1 MTRLLILGAT
11 GQVGRHLLRLALDH
25 PAITAVTAPTR
36 RPLTAQGRLLNPV
49 VDYRKLPA
57 DAPWWAA
64 DAAACA
70 LGTTL
75 RQAGSREAF
84 REVDHDHVL
93 AAARHTRAAGTP
105 AFLMVSSMGAKA
117 GARSFYLRVKG
128 ETEDDLAALG
138 FTSLTLLRPGLM
150 DPGSERHDSRP
161 AESLALTLMR
171 IANPLVPRRYR
182 TVDTAA
188 VAAVLL
194 ERALAAEPGKRVLES
209 GALVAA

>member
-25 PAITAVTAPTR
+25 PAVTAVTAPTR
-36 RPLTAQGRLLNPV
+36 RPLTPQSRLLNPI
-49 VDYRKLPA
+49 VDYRRLPDRA
-57 DAPWWAA
+57 AWWAA
-64 DAAACA
+64 DAAICA

-75 RQAGSREAF
+75 RLAGSREAF

-105 AFLMVSSMGAKA
+105 AFLLVSAMGAKA
-117 GARSFYLRVKG
+117 GARAFYLRVKG
-128 ETEDDLAALG
+128 DTEAELATVG
-138 FTSLTLLRPGLM
+138 FSSLTVLRPGLM

-161 AESLALTLMR
+161 TESLALKVMR
-171 IANPLVPRRYR
+171 WVNPLVPKRYR
-182 TVDTAA
+182 TVGTAE

-194 ERALAAEPGKRVLES
+194 ERALAREPGQRVMES
-209 GALVAA
+209 EELGAG

>member
-25 PAITAVTAPTR
+25 PAVSAVTAPTR
-36 RPLTAQGRLLNPV
+36 RPLTPRSRLLNPI
-49 VDYRKLPA
+49 VDYRRLP
-57 DAPWWAA
+57 DAAAWWAA

-93 AAARHTRAAGTP
+93 TAARHTRAAGTP
-105 AFLMVSSMGAKA
+105 AFLFVSSMGAKA
-117 GARSFYLRVKG
+117 SARAFYLRVKG

-138 FTSLTLLRPGLM
+138 FPSLTLLRPGLM

-161 AESLALTLMR
+161 TESLALTVMR
-171 IANPLVPRRYR
+171 WANPIVPRRYR

-194 ERALAAEPGKRVLES
+194 ARALAREPGRCVLES
-209 GALVAA
+209 EALGAR